1 MTLLVH
7 TVAQKNWGNVSPL
20 VIATA
25 GSTFT
30 HTMGN
35 SDEENRC
42 RWASLAL
49 QSLVRE
55 LALCIAEHFRVQI
68 RLPNED
74 NA

>member
-1 MTLLVH
+1 
-7 TVAQKNWGNVSPL
+7 
-20 VIATA
+20 
-25 GSTFT
+25 
-30 HTMGN
+30 MGN